1 MKNYL
6 AKIQEKLKIKKVK
19 LKTKSCFYPEGICL
33 LKETAVELS
42 SGFGSLLRQR
52 DRLQKSVPTQMQS
65 LKGAI
70 ASEEGVRQKER
81 SPYVNLQL
89 PQMTLSQCPQPTG
102 ENKLKPSFEALNYFC
117 NQFSDMM
124 IRHTK
129 KKISLI
135 RTSKIH
141 NRKFIMNS
149 DIIFK
154 LTSMYHKM
162 IYSYKL
168 KI

>member
-33 LKETAVELS
+33 LKETVVELS

-52 DRLQKSVPTQMQS
+52 DRLQKSIPTQMQS

-89 PQMTLSQCPQPTG
+89 PQMILSQCPQPTG
-102 ENKLKPSFEALNYFC
+102 ESKLKPSFEALNYSC
-117 NQFSDMM
+117 NYFVFTLSVSHKGQEEEA
-124 IRHTK
+124 RG
-129 KKISLI
+129 
-135 RTSKIH
+135 
-141 NRKFIMNS
+141 
-149 DIIFK
+149 IFVF
-154 LTSMYHKM
+154 
-162 IYSYKL
+162 YKCML
-168 KI
+168 CIERQLGC

>member
-6 AKIQEKLKIKKVK
+6 AKIQEKLTIKKAK

-33 LKETAVELS
+33 LKETVVELS

-52 DRLQKSVPTQMQS
+52 DRLQKSIPTQMQR

-89 PQMTLSQCPQPTG
+89 PQMILSQCPQPTG
-102 ENKLKPSFEALNYFC
+102 ESKLKPSFEALNYSC
-117 NQFSDMM
+117 NYFVFRYDDQT
-124 IRHTK
+124 HK
-129 KKISLI
+129 KE
-135 RTSKIH
+135 
-141 NRKFIMNS
+141 
-149 DIIFK
+149 DIIYQNQQITQQKVYNEFR
-154 LTSMYHKM
+154 YN
-162 IYSYKL
+162 I
-168 KI
+168 